1 MEILKL
7 FFEHDMRLDTLA
19 RRNANRSPEE
29 VESTLQ
35 DFMKPTPTYSKF
47 YITATDLERE
57 RFGINVLEEYRRLA
71 AEVDG
76 ALGAGEYRTFRFSAP
91 ALPKILE
98 KAEIGE
104 AILISPP
111 AENAGK
117 GDGNGSS
124 GKAPAVEDDK
134 LRSLNLEADSNVG
147 HHKEELREI
156 LLGGRMVLY
165 KEQAHDGF
173 DLHLFSKKN
182 IYPALFPAFKNMIGE
197 GTRLFSINSK
207 RMRSERHFYFET
219 WTLDRPPHG
228 AEEVM
233 PETEI

>member
-19 RRNANRSPEE
+19 RRNANRSKEE
-29 VESTLQ
+29 VEATLQ

-57 RFGINVLEEYRRLA
+57 RFGINVLKEYRRLA
-71 AEVDG
+71 AELDG
-76 ALGAGEYRTFRFSAP
+76 ALGAGEYRTWRFSAP
-91 ALPKILE
+91 ALVNILE
-98 KAEIGE
+98 KAAVGE

-111 AENAGK
+111 ADNAGE
-117 GDGNGSS
+117 GGGS
-124 GKAPAVEDDK
+124 GKSPAVEDEA

-165 KEQAHDGF
+165 KEQAHNGF

-182 IYPALFPAFKNMIGE
+182 IYPALFPALKNMIGE

-228 AEEVM
+228 AEEVL

>member
-47 YITATDLERE
+47 YITATDLGKE
-57 RFGINVLEEYRRLA
+57 RFGINVLEEFGKLA
-71 AEVDG
+71 EELDG
-76 ALGAGEYRTFRFSAP
+76 ALGAEAYRTCRFSAP
-91 ALPKILE
+91 ALPEILE
-98 KAEIGE
+98 KAAIGE
-104 AILISPP
+104 AILISP
-111 AENAGK
+111 
-117 GDGNGSS
+117 S
-124 GKAPAVEDDK
+124 GKDAGEGDDGSGEPGPVEDTE
-134 LRSLNLEADSNVG
+134 LENLNLGADSNVG

-173 DLHLFSKKN
+173 DLHLFSKEN
-182 IYPALFPAFKNMIGE
+182 IYPALFPAFKKMIGE

-228 AEEVM
+228 AEEVL